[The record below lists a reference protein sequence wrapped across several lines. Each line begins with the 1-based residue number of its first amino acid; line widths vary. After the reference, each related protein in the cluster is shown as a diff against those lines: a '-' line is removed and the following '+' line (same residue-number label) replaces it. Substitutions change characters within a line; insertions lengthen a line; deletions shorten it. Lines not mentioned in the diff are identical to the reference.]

1 MESSM
6 NAFEIVDRIE
16 EFLDKSKRIPFSS
29 NIIVN
34 ENEIYDLLD
43 ELRNILPEEFKQSRW
58 IVKER
63 ENMIEEAKRYS
74 EKVIREAKEKSEV
87 LVSET
92 EILKSA
98 NRKSEELMSA
108 VEVRA
113 RTIRLEAEDYAD
125 EKLANLEA
133 VLHKLLTAIER
144 GREQFRSTPGSSD
157 K

>member
-1 MESSM
+1 M

-74 EKVIREAKEKSEV
+74 EKIIREAKEKAEV

-108 VEVRA
+108 VEARA

>member
-1 MESSM
+1 MD
-6 NAFEIVDRIE
+6 AFEIVDNIE
-16 EFLDKSKRIPFSS
+16 GFLDKSKRIPFSS
-29 NIIVN
+29 NVIVN
-34 ENEIYDLLD
+34 EAAIYDLLD

-74 EKVIREAKEKSEV
+74 EKIIREAKEKAEV

-108 VEVRA
+108 VEARA

>member
-1 MESSM
+1 MD
-6 NAFEIVDRIE
+6 AFEIVDRIE
-16 EFLDKSKRIPFSS
+16 GLLDKSKRIPFSS
-29 NIIVN
+29 NVMVN
-34 ENEIYDLLD
+34 ESEVYDLLD

-74 EKVIREAKEKSEV
+74 EKIIREAKEKAEI

-92 EILKSA
+92 EVLKNA
-98 NRKSEELMSA
+98 NRKAEELMTA
-108 VEVRA
+108 VEARA

-133 VLHKLLTAIER
+133 VLHKLLNAIEK
-144 GREQFRSTPGSSD
+144 GREQFRGAVGTGD

>member
-1 MESSM
+1 MD
-6 NAFEIVDRIE
+6 AFEIVDHIE
-16 EFLDKSKRIPFSS
+16 ELLDKSRRIPFSS

-34 ENEIYDLLD
+34 ENEIYSLLD
-43 ELRNILPEEFKQSRW
+43 ELRNVLPEELKQSRW

-74 EKVIREAKEKSEV
+74 EKLIKEAKEKAEI

-92 EILKSA
+92 EILKKA

-108 VEVRA
+108 VEARA

-133 VLHKLLTAIER
+133 ILHKLLTAIEK
-144 GREQFRSTPGSSD
+144 GREQFRGTISTGD

>member
-1 MESSM
+1 MD
-6 NAFEIVDRIE
+6 AFEIVDRIE

-29 NIIVN
+29 NIVVN
-34 ENEIYDLLD
+34 ETEIYDLLD
-43 ELRNILPEEFKQSRW
+43 ELRNILPEELKQSRW

-74 EKVIREAKEKSEV
+74 EKIIREAKEKAEV

-92 EILKSA
+92 EVLKNA
-98 NRKSEELMSA
+98 TRKSEELMSA
-108 VEVRA
+108 VEARA

-133 VLHKLLTAIER
+133 ILHKLLTTIEK
-144 GREQFRSTPGSSD
+144 GREQFRGTIGQGD
-157 K
+157 

>member
-1 MESSM
+1 MENSM
-6 NAFEIVDRIE
+6 NAFEIVDRVE

-74 EKVIREAKEKSEV
+74 EKIIREAKEKAEV

-108 VEVRA
+108 VEARA

>member
-1 MESSM
+1 MD
-6 NAFEIVDRIE
+6 AIEIVDRIE

-34 ENEIYDLLD
+34 ENDIYDLLD

-74 EKVIREAKEKSEV
+74 ERIIKEAKEKAEI
-87 LVSET
+87 LISET
-92 EILKSA
+92 EILKNA
-98 NRKSEELMSA
+98 NRKSEEMMSA
-108 VEVRA
+108 VEARA

-125 EKLANLEA
+125 EKLANMEA
-133 VLHKLLTAIER
+133 VLHKLLTAIEK
-144 GREQFRSTPGSSD
+144 GREQFRSTLSSGD